1 MKKKC
6 THRNLSFESTVTNF
20 PSMLAYSADV
30 FFDAR

>member
-6 THRNLSFESTVTNF
+6 THRNLSFEITVTNF
-20 PSMLAYSADV
+20 PSMLAYSAGV